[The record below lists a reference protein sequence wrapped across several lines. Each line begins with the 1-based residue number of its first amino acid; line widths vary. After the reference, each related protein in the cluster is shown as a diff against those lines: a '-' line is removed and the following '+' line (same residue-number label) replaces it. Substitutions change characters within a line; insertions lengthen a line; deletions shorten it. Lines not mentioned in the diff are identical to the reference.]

1 MFRSS
6 WIWSLGTSDLVQL
19 FFCRIN
25 IRNMI
30 GDPIYVV
37 YILLIYDLLWIISPI
52 TVISK
57 SGINLFWDD
66 FPHWPSLVMSVSTF
80 ARMCPNFSWVI
91 LSDITTST
99 SCGCILTTRATWVN
113 QLNHYI
119 FISLTWNVID
129 GVRFMVMSRNK
140 THDYCTLI
148 VKFHHLPPEGSNTSR
163 ILDAQIPIIPHPKK
177 TDSNLRVLTLKWNH
191 LENPMCSWLNH

>member
-1 MFRSS
+1 MWFLS
-6 WIWSLGTSDLVQL
+6 
-19 FFCRIN
+19 
-25 IRNMI
+25 
-30 GDPIYVV
+30 Y
-37 YILLIYDLLWIISPI
+37 YLLWIISPI

-66 FPHWPSLVMSVSTF
+66 FPHWPSLVMSVRKF

-91 LSDITTST
+91 LSDIITST
-99 SCGCILTTRATWVN
+99 FCGCILTTRATWVN

-119 FISLTWNVID
+119 YFTNLKCCD
-129 GVRFMVMSRNK
+129 GVRLMVMSRNK
-140 THDYCTLI
+140 THDYCMFI

-163 ILDAQIPIIPHPKK
+163 ILDAQTPMIPHPKK
-177 TDSNLRVLTLKWNH
+177 TDSNFRVLTLKWNH